1 MGIMVAIL
9 KKARKKTMKID
20 TFELRLKIN
29 QLHSEMG
36 WVKKDEVKRII
47 EELEEK
53 ARSESEFY
61 QMLETL

>member
-1 MGIMVAIL
+1 
-9 KKARKKTMKID
+9 MKID

>member
-1 MGIMVAIL
+1 
-9 KKARKKTMKID
+9 MKIE
-20 TFELRLKIN
+20 TYELRLRIN

-36 WVKKDEVKRII
+36 WIKKDEVKRII

-53 ARSESEFY
+53 AHSESEFC